1 MQFSGIKRWVDTCSS
16 RVPPCKIARPP
27 ECPPTEK
34 ILATLLLIIPSRWSL
49 YRNFDLISSTV

>member
-1 MQFSGIKRWVDTCSS
+1 MGRHMQFSGA
-16 RVPPCKIARPP
+16 PCKIARPP